1 MWLKCLVSMFEIYA
15 FTVLPP
21 EFYEQSAL
29 WTADCILCSDTE
41 SDALKSA
48 DDLKWNANKYV
59 IIWLSKWQMS
69 TNSVFG

>member
-1 MWLKCLVSMFEIYA
+1 MWSKYLVSIFEMYMF
-15 FTVLPP
+15 TLLPV
-21 EFYEQSAL
+21 EFYEQSVL
-29 WTADCILCSDTE
+29 WTADCILCSHPE